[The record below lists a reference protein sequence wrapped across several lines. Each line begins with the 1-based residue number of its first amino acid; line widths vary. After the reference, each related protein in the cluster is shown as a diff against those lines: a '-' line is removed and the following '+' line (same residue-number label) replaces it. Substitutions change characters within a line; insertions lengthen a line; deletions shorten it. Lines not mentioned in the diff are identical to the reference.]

1 MGIDEGTFEDLRPG
15 RKSTLLREGTAR
27 KGKVVG
33 WLTEHDN
40 TQHIT
45 VLHGCSVY
53 AVSPV
58 SEMGVW
64 IGLHRLSI
72 D

>member
-1 MGIDEGTFEDLRPG
+1 M
-15 RKSTLLREGTAR
+15 
-27 KGKVVG
+27 VG

-58 SEMGVW
+58 NEMGVW
-64 IGLHRLSI
+64 TGLHRLHIVFATSRVTCRSRGACWMRLCSGLGY
-72 D
+72 